1 MAITEPSCGSDSAA
15 IRTTA
20 KKDGD
25 DYIINGEKIYVTS
38 GERAD
43 AVVVWAT
50 LDKSL
55 GRAAVNPLW

>member
-1 MAITEPSCGSDSAA
+1 MAITEPGCGSDSAA
-15 IRTTA
+15 VRTTA
-20 KKDGD
+20 IKDGD

-50 LDKSL
+50 VDKTL
-55 GRAAVNPLW
+55 G